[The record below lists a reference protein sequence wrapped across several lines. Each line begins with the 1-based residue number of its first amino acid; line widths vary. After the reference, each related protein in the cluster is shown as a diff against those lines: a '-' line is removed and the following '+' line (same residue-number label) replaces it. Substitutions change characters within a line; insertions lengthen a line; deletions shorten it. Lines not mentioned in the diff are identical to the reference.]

1 MEAQLAAWSAGDPA
15 AVAATVASYADPDS
29 GGVLSGDGLAGY
41 AARVLGRF
49 AGQRFLVERMVGGE
63 DEVAVFWTLRADHR
77 GAYLGMPATNGTVTV
92 SGTDL
97 VTLDHDGAHVRR
109 SYDRLALAEA
119 LGYAARFVPAADETR
134 QYGMSA
140 RVPTGRTE
148 RPGALVLTWLEI
160 RDDAE
165 AADVDLLSVE
175 IVKSLRASR
184 GFLGAATFDSRRPQ
198 VHAERL
204 RPAGVA
210 ARGARPAAPA
220 GHAPLLQ
227 ERPVHPRAHQRLV
240 PRLRAGL
247 RPLPKLRRRRRDPR
261 RRGVRVRV
269 DPGGR
274 RHAVMPEPP
283 ANHVE
288 TEVTGASMMDF
299 TAEHR
304 LGDSPRPAVVFMSA
318 LFAGGWIWEHPY
330 RHLERV
336 GLPVLRTNEAIC
348 ALDRRVAGSI
358 ERLGD
363 ALLRACDEAG
373 AARSSCAPT
382 RWAAW
387 SPSTW
392 RAAAPTGCSASWSA
406 ARPAS
411 PPTLTSASASTG
423 GGACGR
429 SATSSASAWWPRCST
444 AGAACSPTTAWRRSA
459 TCCGGPSPW

>member
-1 MEAQLAAWSAGDPA
+1 MGDVEVRKVVEAQLAAWSAGDPA

-184 GFLGAATFDSRRPQ
+184 GFLGAATFDAGDRKFTLSAFDRPESLRA
-198 VHAERL
+198 VHA
-204 RPAGVA
+204 RP
-210 ARGARPAAPA
+210 
-220 GHAPLLQ
+220 
-227 ERPVHPRAHQRLV
+227 HQRAM
-240 PRLRAGL
+240 RRFFRSGL
-247 RPLPKLRRRRRDPR
+247 CTRVHTSVWYPASARDYARCPSC
-261 RRGVRVRV
+261 
-269 DPGGR
+269 
-274 RHAVMPEPP
+274 A
-283 ANHVE
+283 
-288 TEVTGASMMDF
+288 
-299 TAEHR
+299 
-304 LGDSPRPAVVFMSA
+304 AVVA
-318 LFAGGWIWEHPY
+318 
-330 RHLERV
+330 
-336 GLPVLRTNEAIC
+336 
-348 ALDRRVAGSI
+348 
-358 ERLGD
+358 
-363 ALLRACDEAG
+363 
-373 AARSSCAPT
+373 T
-382 RWAAW
+382 RE
-387 SPSTW
+387 
-392 RAAAPTGCSASWSA
+392 
-406 ARPAS
+406 
-411 PPTLTSASASTG
+411 
-423 GGACGR
+423 
-429 SATSSASAWWPRCST
+429 
-444 AGAACSPTTAWRRSA
+444 GAACACGWTPEDAA
-459 TCCGGPSPW
+459 TL